1 MPSLKEATVLVVDDE
16 ADLRDLLAFEFRLLG
31 SKVFAAGNGLAAIG
45 IVKSQKVDAVIT
57 DIRMSGGD
65 GIELLDTI
73 RTWDPAEPV
82 VIFITAYDS
91 EVSPFEA
98 YHMGAEGFFAKPF
111 SLKEL
116 VSSVQKALAPPD
128 ERWRTPP
135 ISMPMYAV
143 QQQLPDLDTAQDNR
157 LLKLGRGGMAIAL
170 SAERVSPGEP
180 VSFNLQLTSG
190 PIRRLEGTGMVR
202 WVQQAAAAKGIR
214 CGIEFHYLTDD
225 ARAPFLAW
233 IHVAHCTPYI
243 PRL

>member
-31 SKVFAAGNGLAAIG
+31 SKVCAAGNGLGAME

-65 GIELLDTI
+65 GIELLDAI
-73 RTWDPAEPV
+73 RTWNHAEPV

-116 VSSVQKALAPPD
+116 VSSVQKALAPP
-128 ERWRTPP
+128 EQRWGTPP
-135 ISMPMYAV
+135 TFKPAYAI
-143 QQQLPDLDTAQDNR
+143 QQQLPNLDTAQDNR

-170 SAERVSPGEP
+170 SVGRVSPGEP
-180 VSFNLQLTSG
+180 VSFNLQLTGG

-202 WVQQAAAAKGIR
+202 WVQQAAAARGIR

-233 IHVAHCTPYI
+233 IRATPCTAYI